1 MLSRLSNFYFK
12 LLKFDI
18 ILFLKF
24 FFIILKKDYSKYP
37 EYVSSFETNF
47 AKQFGTKYCLT
58 FSSGTASFYASLL
71 ALNLKKKSKV
81 LISSLTFPTV
91 IETLKKFE
99 FDIYYFD
106 IDRDFKII
114 PPKNENQKFDLLVMT
129 YPFGFYI
136 NFEILNDFL
145 NKDSK
150 TILDAS
156 HSQGMT
162 IDDTDHVKFLIY
174 LS

>member
-145 NKDSK
+145 NKDLKDYIRCKSFSGH
-150 TILDAS
+150 DN
-156 HSQGMT
+156 
-162 IDDTDHVKFLIY
+162 
-174 LS
+174 